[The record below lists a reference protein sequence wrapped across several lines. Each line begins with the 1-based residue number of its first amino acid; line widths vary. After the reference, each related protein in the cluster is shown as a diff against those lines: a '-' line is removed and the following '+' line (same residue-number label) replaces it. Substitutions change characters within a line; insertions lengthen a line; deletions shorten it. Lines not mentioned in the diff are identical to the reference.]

1 MLEKEVPEIVKP
13 FPEPER
19 LPFDVVML
27 IDNIVYQVLNVDG
40 QTAAQY
46 LSQPTYMRIKNGE
59 AKTGWRYNPETKTF
73 TRPTYDPETD
83 TFQY

>member
-1 MLEKEVPEIVKP
+1 
-13 FPEPER
+13 
-19 LPFDVVML
+19 
-27 IDNIVYQVLNVDG
+27 
-40 QTAAQY
+40 
-46 LSQPTYMRIKNGE
+46 MRIKDGE